1 MPRWTAAQIADRSG
15 TVAVVT
21 GANSGL
27 GLHTALALAAHGAE
41 VVLACRSPERAAPAA
56 ARVAEVATGAA
67 PVVVPLDLADLASV
81 EAFAKELAE
90 RTDHLD
96 TLVNNAGVMAIPRM
110 LTADGFEMQLGTN
123 HLGHFALTVR
133 LWPLLSARPG
143 ARVVTLSSGMAATGR
158 IRFDD
163 LQGEDGYHPWGA
175 YGQAKLANL
184 LFAFELDRITR
195 RRGSDVT
202 SVAAHPGFAATE
214 LISNGPLATSTRRDR
229 TFLTVTRA
237 LVAQSAAA
245 GALPS
250 LYAATAAGVEGG
262 QYFGPRG
269 PVHLR
274 GLPTRVRPP
283 RAATRQAQARRLWQV
298 SEELTGTHLD
308 QPGLA

>member
-1 MPRWTAAQIADRSG
+1 MPRWTAAQVDDRTG

-27 GLHTALALAAHGAE
+27 GLHTALGLAAHGAE
-41 VVLACRSPERAAPAA
+41 VILACRSPERGATAAD
-56 ARVAEVATGAA
+56 RVASVATGAS
-67 PVVVPLDLADLASV
+67 PVVVPLDLADLASI
-81 EAFAKELAE
+81 ETFAKEVAD
-90 RTDHLD
+90 RTDHVD

-133 LWPLLSARPG
+133 LWPLLIARPG

-158 IRFDD
+158 IRYDD
-163 LQGEDGYHPWGA
+163 LQGEHGYHPWGA

-184 LFAFELDRITR
+184 LFAFELDRIIR
-195 RRGSDVT
+195 RRGIDVT
-202 SVAAHPGFAATE
+202 SVAAHPGFSSTE
-214 LISNGPLATSTRRDR
+214 LISNGPLATSTWSDR
-229 TFLTVTRA
+229 TFLAATKAV
-237 LVAQSAAA
+237 VAQSAAA

-250 LYAATAAGVEGG
+250 LYAASAPGVEGG

-269 PVHLR
+269 PMHLR

-283 RAATRQAQARRLWQV
+283 RAATRAEHARRLWEI
-298 SEELTGTHLD
+298 SEELTGTRLG
-308 QPGLA
+308 P

>member
-1 MPRWTAAQIADRSG
+1 MRRWTAADIGERTG

-27 GLHTALALAAHGAE
+27 GLHTSLALAAHGAE
-41 VVLACRSPERAAPAA
+41 VVLACRSPERGAVAAE
-56 ARVAEVATGAA
+56 RVAAVATGPA
-67 PVVVPLDLADLASV
+67 PVVVPLDLADLGSV
-81 EAFAKELAE
+81 EAFAKDVAGKVD
-90 RTDHLD
+90 RVD

-123 HLGHFALTVR
+123 HLGHFALTLR
-133 LWPLLSARPG
+133 LWPLLIARPG

-163 LQGEDGYHPWGA
+163 LQGEHGYHPWGA

-184 LFAFELDRITR
+184 LFAFELDRIIR
-195 RRGSDVT
+195 RRGIDVT
-202 SVAAHPGFAATE
+202 SVAAHPGFSSTE
-214 LISNGPLATSTRRDR
+214 LISNGPQDSASWSDR
-229 TFLTVTRA
+229 TFLALTKA
-237 LVAQSAAA
+237 LVAQPAAA
-245 GALPS
+245 GALPT
-250 LYAATAAGVEGG
+250 LYAAAAPGVEGG

-283 RAATRQAQARRLWQV
+283 RAATRADQARRLWEV

-308 QPGLA
+308 H